1 MCENSDVIKLPS
13 KVILNKW
20 DWLERQ
26 KSKGTRRKGLGIGEV
41 DAGILHGGGGEL
53 GEVNLLAAV
62 RVAEVEDLEADLRL
76 VRVEAEQPVHVRRAP
91 RHRERPIVVGEL
103 LKRSSSSV
111 SCVRVGLKRE
121 RT

>member
-1 MCENSDVIKLPS
+1 MRENSGVNKLPS